1 VRTTVR
7 VMKSGTNGPIARAA
21 RLIGMRCPIPVVAVA
36 LLSCVIPHQ
45 AGAAPAG
52 SIVQDVAVAARA
64 LVPLLKDVRA
74 RIEPRIV
81 VEPGTVPPS
90 PLTGR
95 SSTLFAVRIGVR
107 SRQVDQA
114 VVQAMDRLLA
124 WKPDQPLAAEDL
136 ALVAR
141 WLDELSVKVLGR
153 LAAARLATDCDQVCV
168 VQRLTNPDSV
178 FGATAREQQD
188 ARDDILLEALIE
200 AVKEQ
205 FFERWIEADED
216 VPLLVLARA
225 GTPGSDRRFTS
236 SQVRGPGRGS
246 RGRQ

>member
-1 VRTTVR
+1 
-7 VMKSGTNGPIARAA
+7 
-21 RLIGMRCPIPVVAVA
+21 MRCQIPVVAAVVA
-36 LLSCVIPHQ
+36 LLSCVIPL
-45 AGAAPAG
+45 AVAAPAG
-52 SIVQDVAVAARA
+52 SIVQDAAVAARA

-74 RIEPRIV
+74 RIEPRVV
-81 VEPGTVPPS
+81 VEPGTLPPS
-90 PLTGR
+90 PITGR

-124 WKPDQPLAAEDL
+124 WKPDQPLAAEDQ

-178 FGATAREQQD
+178 FGGTAREQQET
-188 ARDDILLEALIE
+188 RDDILLEALIA
-200 AVKEQ
+200 AVTEQ
-205 FFERWIEADED
+205 VVEHWNEADRD
-216 VPLLVLARA
+216 
-225 GTPGSDRRFTS
+225 
-236 SQVRGPGRGS
+236 VRGS
-246 RGRQ
+246 F